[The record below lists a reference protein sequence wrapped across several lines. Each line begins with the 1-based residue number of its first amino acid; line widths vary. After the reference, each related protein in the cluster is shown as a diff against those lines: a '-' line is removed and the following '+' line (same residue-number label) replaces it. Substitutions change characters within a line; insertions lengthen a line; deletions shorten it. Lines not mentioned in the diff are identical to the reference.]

1 MSCIWRRQDF
11 GSLRIT
17 TVTAQQQEQDLDT
30 YLSFLVRVWITR
42 RQSCEEIIRS
52 DIQLIQSG
60 ETWQFSQFEEA
71 LRFLEQLI
79 RSTNE

>member
-1 MSCIWRRQDF
+1 
-11 GSLRIT
+11 
-17 TVTAQQQEQDLDT
+17 VTAQQQEQDLDT